1 VLDAAGGEE
10 ALEIVM
16 ENPDEIDLIVS
27 DVIMPGMTG
36 PEMMRKV
43 RELRSDVTFIFIS
56 GYAED
61 AFREEMLEDENFRFL
76 AKPFS
81 LNDLAVKVK
90 EAFDD

>member
-1 VLDAAGGEE
+1 
-10 ALEIVM
+10 M
-16 ENPDEIDLIVS
+16 ENLDEIDLIVS

-43 RELRSDVTFIFIS
+43 RELRPDVTFIFIS

-61 AFREEMLEDENFRFL
+61 AFREDLLEDENFRFL

>member
-1 VLDAAGGEE
+1 
-10 ALEIVM
+10 M
-16 ENPDEIDLIVS
+16 ENLDEIDLIVS

-90 EAFDD
+90 EALGG

>member
-1 VLDAAGGEE
+1 
-10 ALEIVM
+10 M